1 MASEKQVRSN
11 FSSSVL
17 ERALAQD
24 GGMLVGEFSLIQTE
38 FARQQMN
45 DYNQESV
52 LMSNLGS
59 IILED

>member
-38 FARQQMN
+38 FAR
-45 DYNQESV
+45 
-52 LMSNLGS
+52 
-59 IILED
+59 

>member
-1 MASEKQVRSN
+1 MEQKKEIQGLRTLFSAEGGRYMASEKQVRSN

-38 FARQQMN
+38 FAR
-45 DYNQESV
+45 
-52 LMSNLGS
+52 
-59 IILED
+59 